1 MAAAIALAGCSSPGG
16 GAAGP
21 ASPVPAADRSL
32 TIAQAQT
39 VYDNSVTKSTAAA
52 ARGDAAAALAIAGDA
67 QWSILH
73 AQYAALAATGTPVT
87 RYSYGTPTFYVP
99 GLAQYP
105 EWFVVSVPVATVTGT
120 RRPAPASTVMA
131 FQRLGAT
138 RPWTLVGQAV
148 LDRPLPAIA
157 RDRDGY
163 AISVA
168 NGTQSL
174 VLPPNIVGPTQAAVV
189 DEGPTA
195 PAAAAIASGPQ
206 TTGLYAAQVT
216 QDQAYTTRGLNY
228 LWLLEGASLPL
239 FSLQTANGG
248 AVVIYSMY
256 LNTTIEHP
264 GNVFGPPI
272 PVPANFSPLVKPRP
286 TLKGNH
292 GINANWTFEFAAVDP
307 PSAAAGAKAVVIGG
321 TGAPTYGDA
330 Y

>member
-1 MAAAIALAGCSSPGG
+1 MAAAVALAGCSSPGG
-16 GAAGP
+16 GAGGP
-21 ASPVPAADRSL
+21 ASPVPAADRIL
-32 TIAQAQT
+32 TITQAQS
-39 VYDNSVTKSTAAA
+39 VYDKYVTHSTAAA
-52 ARGDAAAALAIAGDA
+52 AQGDSAAALAMAGDA

-73 AQYAALAATGTPVT
+73 AQYAALAAAGRPVT

-105 EWFVVSVPVATVTGT
+105 QWFVVSVPVATVTGT
-120 RRPAPASTVMA
+120 QRSAPASTVMA

-138 RPWTLVGQAV
+138 QGWTLDGQAV
-148 LDRPLPAIA
+148 LDQPLPAIA

-163 AISVA
+163 AVSVA

-195 PAAAAIASGPQ
+195 PAATAIASGPQ
-206 TTGLYAAQVT
+206 TTGMYAAQVT
-216 QDQAYTTRGLNY
+216 QTQAYTAQGLNY

-239 FSLQTANGG
+239 FSLQTTNGG

-264 GNVFGPPI
+264 GNVFGPLI
-272 PVPANFSPLVKPRP
+272 PVPANFSPLVKPHP
-286 TLKGNH
+286 ALKGNH

-307 PSAAAGAKAVVIGG
+307 PSTAAGAKAVVIGG
-321 TGAPTYGDA
+321 TGAPTYGNA